1 MEGEQIRRYTNGK
14 ILIEINEQWCKGCGI
29 CVEFCP
35 KKVLAMNRR
44 GKPEVI
50 DLESCT
56 KCQLCDLRCPDFAI
70 TVEEG
75 QNETTLAAGP
85 RVEKKEGDK
94 S

>member
-1 MEGEQIRRYTNGK
+1 MEREHIRRYTDGK

-35 KKVLAMNRR
+35 KKVLAMNPR

-75 QNETTLAAGP
+75 QDESILATGR
-85 RVEKKEGDK
+85 RVEKKGGMG